1 MTLDL
6 KRGLSLWA
14 TALLGALIL
23 IVPLSLAAQLLAMAL
38 VLAGLLVLWWYMD
51 RRQAREVATLVFAPG
66 STLPTANF
74 TQPVVLVCGD
84 GLQGLFGELPEAHI
98 ALRTIPQGCYVRVCA
113 LEQLSIVV
121 AGLLAQ
127 RPEWV
132 AQLSVLFVVNLGEHS
147 DRAQLDARLRAFC
160 YELGLARRSGCAL
173 PVLLTSYLQ
182 GARSAGPWFSWEAGT
197 PGISVREAG
206 CCTDLLDWQRQDSAV
221 QGDRLRTSVRL
232 DSFARWMADTL
243 LPHFNA
249 REARY
254 ATAPPVACAVTWGRP
269 GAVAGNQWQQW
280 ILAACGLND
289 ARPPVAG
296 DMRLPF
302 PDALL
307 QLLPAHAGHKP
318 RYRAAVTALWMF
330 AAAVLVAMAS
340 SAWQNHLLVRQVT
353 DELQRVE
360 SFGAEQSA
368 RRDDAVAVLRREAQR
383 LDDHYRQGTPLAY
396 GLGLYRGA
404 PLRAPVHAAIA
415 GYAAAPS
422 PIAPASNAVSVRLDS
437 LSLFSPGSAELKP
450 DSAKVLIGALV
461 GVKAQP
467 GRLIV
472 IAGHTDITGN
482 SAVNLTLSRA
492 RAIAVRDW
500 LQRMGDI
507 HASCFVVQGFGA
519 SQPLASNETEI
530 GRAQNR
536 RVDIR
541 LLPEAGACVAAVS
554 AAGGTNQSP
563 HATLND

>member
-6 KRGLSLWA
+6 KHGLSLWA
-14 TALLGALIL
+14 AALLGVLVL
-23 IVPLSLAAQLLAMAL
+23 IVPLSLAARLLAMAL
-38 VLAGLLVLWWYMD
+38 VLAGLLVLWWYRV
-51 RRQAREVATLVFAPG
+51 RRQAREAATLVFAPG
-66 STLPTANF
+66 SALPPANF

-84 GLQGLFGELPEAHI
+84 GLQGLFGDLPAAQI
-98 ALRTIPQGCYVRVCA
+98 ALRTIPHGCYVRVCA
-113 LEQLSIVV
+113 LEQLPLVV

-127 RPEWV
+127 RPEWG
-132 AQLSVLFVVNLGEHS
+132 AQLSVLLVVNPSEHS
-147 DRAQLDARLRAFC
+147 DSAQLDARLRTFC
-160 YELGLARRSGCAL
+160 YQLGLARRSGCAL
-173 PVLLTSYLQ
+173 PVLLASYLQ
-182 GARSAGPWFSWEAGT
+182 GGRSAGPWFSWEAGT
-197 PGISVREAG
+197 PGVSVREAG
-206 CCTDLLDWQRQDSAV
+206 HCSNLLDWQRQDPAV

-232 DSFARWMADTL
+232 DSFASWMADTL

-249 REARY
+249 REARH
-254 ATAPPVACAVTWGRP
+254 ATAPPVACAVTWALP
-269 GAVAGNQWQQW
+269 AAVGGNQWQQW
-280 ILAACGLND
+280 MLAASGLND

-296 DMRLPF
+296 ARQLPF

-318 RYRAAVTALWMF
+318 RHRAAVAALWMF
-330 AAAVLVAMAS
+330 AAAALLAMSS

-368 RRDDAVAVLRREAQR
+368 RRTEAMAVLREEAQR
-383 LDDHYRQGTPLAY
+383 LDDHYRHGTPMAL

-415 GYAAAPS
+415 SDAAAP
-422 PIAPASNAVSVRLDS
+422 APLAPTRDAISVRLDS

-450 DSAKVLIGALV
+450 GSEKVLINVLV
-461 GVKAQP
+461 SVKAQP

-482 SAVNLTLSRA
+482 AELNLTLSRA

-507 HASCFVVQGFGA
+507 HASCFAVQGFGA

-541 LLPEAGACVAAVS
+541 LVPEVGACLAAVS
-554 AAGGTNQSP
+554 AAGGHKPVASSDVQ
-563 HATLND
+563 